1 MSKFEATMRDL
12 FDGLF
17 LIIFSGAMLY
27 VMAAC
32 IAMAA
37 LDTQYYVW
45 GWSMIAMLAGCFLL
59 IVWDVVATVVTTYRG
74 ERS

>member
-1 MSKFEATMRDL
+1 MSKFEATIRVL

-17 LIIFSGAMLY
+17 LIAFCGAMLY

-32 IAMAA
+32 IAMVA

-59 IVWDVVATVVTTYRG
+59 IVWDVVITVVTTCKG
-74 ERS
+74 EQS